1 MAGSPATDGRCGRR
15 KTSSERRFAPGGFT
29 RVAARKGQA
38 HPEGRTPLSGL
49 GVLYAKE
56 ARGEAS
62 WPRLSARNRTK
73 RLREVYW
80 SRRAEGA
87 SRRKPFMGMAATWRL
102 DRSQLGRGA
111 DDPGDGLIYRVRLFP
126 RTEVHFDW
134 IEVTEVF
141 TTVPAKDIQGA
152 MRALNGIRGK
162 HTVDLE
168 RFLRTIPRD
177 RPSQAEQTLAA
188 DKVIDQVRKKLEKR
202 SYRELA
208 ERYGYGTLV
217 VGMPLW
223 FAVPPDDPFR
233 PENVLD
239 DFMTRIIAGLEELK
253 RTELRK
259 PACPFRKVVVAWDA
273 TPVAMDEWRQHRSA
287 DYDDVANASLHNLAP
302 GAKLTDRVS
311 ALMSA
316 TGLPEHEMPSR
327 NLRVAVRVKKRR
339 TGSGPYPEL
348 VRILGDWFRE
358 LEDPGGKI
366 GERVRRSLKLTL
378 LKVLWFRKLHGTRGL
393 RAWIARRMSLRQAWR
408 VRVVRRRARRLY
420 RKERR

>member
-1 MAGSPATDGRCGRR
+1 M
-15 KTSSERRFAPGGFT
+15 SE
-29 RVAARKGQA
+29 
-38 HPEGRTPLSGL
+38 LS
-49 GVLYAKE
+49 VLYAKE
-56 ARGEAS
+56 AKTEAS

-80 SRRAEGA
+80 SRRAEGV

-102 DRSQLGRGA
+102 DRSQIGRGT

-126 RTEVHFDW
+126 QTEVHFDW

-141 TTVPAKDIQGA
+141 TTVPAKDVQGA

-162 HTVDLE
+162 HTVDLD
-168 RFLRTIPRD
+168 RFLRTIRRG

-223 FAVPPDDPFR
+223 FAVLPDDPFR

-239 DFMTRIIAGLEELK
+239 DFMTRTLAGLEELK

-273 TPVAMDEWRQHRSA
+273 TPEAIDEWRQHRSA
-287 DYDDVANASLHNLAP
+287 HYDDVANASLHNLVPEAR
-302 GAKLTDRVS
+302 LLDWVS
-311 ALMSA
+311 ALMSE
-316 TGLPEHEMPSR
+316 TGLMPSQG
-327 NLRVAVRVKKRR
+327 LRAAVRVKKRR
-339 TGSGPYPEL
+339 TGRGPYPDL
-348 VRILGDWFRE
+348 VRVLGKRFGE
-358 LEDPGGKI
+358 VEDSGDKI
-366 GERVRRSLKLTL
+366 GEGVRRNFKLTL
-378 LKVLWFRKLHGTRGL
+378 LRVLWFRKLNGPRGL
-393 RAWIARRMSLRQAWR
+393 RAWIARRMSLRHAWR
-408 VRVVRRRARRLY
+408 VRAVRRRARRLY
-420 RKERR
+420 RKQRR